1 MTDMAKG
8 LCVEASVPQQTPHE
22 PGSVPAGRETMKDR
36 LKLALAAL
44 CAAGAMLLGN
54 PGQAQ
59 VSERNLKVA
68 YVQDKDHP
76 HGLGAQKFA
85 DLVAQKSG
93 GKMKVRTYGSGQL
106 GGDAQ
111 VISSLQGGTVEMTM
125 VSPGLLVG
133 LVKEFGILDLPFL
146 FNSYTEVD
154 AVLEGAVGKKLLEKL
169 PEKGLIGLGYWD
181 HGFRNLTNSRR
192 PVTKMEDIAGLKVRV
207 LQIPLFIETFNALGA
222 NAVPMPF
229 PELYT
234 ALETETVDG
243 QENPFASIETSKFY
257 EVQKYASTTQHV
269 YNPLVTIFSKR
280 VWDRLSPEER
290 KIVQDAADEAGA
302 YERQV
307 SREMN
312 EKSKENL
319 KSKGMTVT
327 EITPEERTR
336 MRQKVNAVT
345 EKFTKEFGDDLV
357 KAMYA
362 EVEKVRASK

>member
-1 MTDMAKG
+1 MRNGSKWVLAVLCLASSILMADS
-8 LCVEASVPQQTPHE
+8 ASAQI
-22 PGSVPAGRETMKDR
+22 RDR
-36 LKLALAAL
+36 
-44 CAAGAMLLGN
+44 N
-54 PGQAQ
+54 F
-59 VSERNLKVA
+59 KVA
-68 YVQDKDHP
+68 FVQDKDHP

-85 DLVAQKSG
+85 DLVAEKSG
-93 GKMKVRTYGSGQL
+93 GKMKVRTFGSGQL

-146 FNSYTEVD
+146 FNGYKEVD
-154 AVLEGAVGKKLLEKL
+154 AVLDGPIGKNLLEKL

-181 HGFRNLTNSRR
+181 HGFRNVTNSRR
-192 PVTKMEDIAGLKVRV
+192 PVAKMEDIQGLKIRV
-207 LQIPLFIETFNALGA
+207 LQIPLFIETFNTLGA
-222 NAVPMPF
+222 NAIPMPF

-234 ALETETVDG
+234 AMEQRAIDG

-257 EVQKYASTTQHV
+257 EVQKFASTTQHV

-280 VWDRLSPEER
+280 IWDQLSPEER
-290 KIVQDAADEAGA
+290 KIVQDAANEAGA
-302 YERQV
+302 FERQV

-327 EITPEERTR
+327 EITPEERAR
-336 MRQKVNAVT
+336 MREKVSAVT
-345 EKFTKEFGDDLV
+345 EKFTKQFGEDLV
-357 KAMYA
+357 KQMYA
-362 EVEKVRASK
+362 EIEKVRGTQ

>member
-1 MTDMAKG
+1 MRRRRDVA
-8 LCVEASVPQQTPHE
+8 
-22 PGSVPAGRETMKDR
+22 
-36 LKLALAAL
+36 
-44 CAAGAMLLGN
+44 GN

-59 VSERNLKVA
+59 VRERNLKVA

-154 AVLEGAVGKKLLEKL
+154 AVLDGAVGKKLLEKL

-207 LQIPLFIETFNALGA
+207 IQIPLFIETFNALGA

-234 ALETETVDG
+234 ALETEDG
-243 QENPFASIETSKFY
+243 RRPGKS
-257 EVQKYASTTQHV
+257 VR
-269 YNPLVTIFSKR
+269 L
-280 VWDRLSPEER
+280 DRNL
-290 KIVQDAADEAGA
+290 
-302 YERQV
+302 QV
-307 SREMN
+307 LRSA
-312 EKSKENL
+312 
-319 KSKGMTVT
+319 
-327 EITPEERTR
+327 EIRLHHSAR
-336 MRQKVNAVT
+336 
-345 EKFTKEFGDDLV
+345 L
-357 KAMYA
+357 
-362 EVEKVRASK
+362 

>member
-1 MTDMAKG
+1 M
-8 LCVEASVPQQTPHE
+8 S
-22 PGSVPAGRETMKDR
+22 GRFKQI
-36 LKLALAAL
+36 LAAL
-44 CAAGAMLLGN
+44 CLTSAVMTADGAF
-54 PGQAQ
+54 AQ
-59 VSERNLKVA
+59 IKERNFKVA
-68 YVQDKDHP
+68 FVQDKDHP

-85 DLVAQKSG
+85 DLVAEKSG
-93 GKMKVRTYGSGQL
+93 RKMKVRTYGSGQL

-146 FNSYTEVD
+146 FTGYKEVD
-154 AVLEGAVGKKLLEKL
+154 AVLDGPIGKSLLEKL

-181 HGFRNLTNSRR
+181 HGFRNVTNSRR
-192 PVTKMEDIAGLKVRV
+192 PVAKLEDIQGLKIRV
-207 LQIPLFIETFNALGA
+207 LQIPLFIETFNGLGA

-234 ALETETVDG
+234 AMEQKAIDG

-269 YNPLVTIFSKR
+269 YNPLVTIFSR
-280 VWDRLSPEER
+280 RIWDQLSPEER

-327 EITPEERTR
+327 EITPEERAR
-336 MRQKVNAVT
+336 MREKVSAVT
-345 EKFTKEFGDDLV
+345 EKFTKQFGEGLV
-357 KAMYA
+357 KQMYT
-362 EVEKVRASK
+362 EIEKVRGAK

>member
-1 MTDMAKG
+1 MRN
-8 LCVEASVPQQTPHE
+8 
-22 PGSVPAGRETMKDR
+22 GSKWV
-36 LKLALAAL
+36 LAAL
-44 CAAGAMLLGN
+44 CLASSILMADAAS
-54 PGQAQ
+54 AQ
-59 VSERNLKVA
+59 IRDRNFKVA
-68 YVQDKDHP
+68 FVQDKDHP

-85 DLVAQKSG
+85 DLVAEKSG
-93 GKMKVRTYGSGQL
+93 GKMKVRTFGSGQL

-146 FNSYTEVD
+146 FNGYKEVD
-154 AVLEGAVGKKLLEKL
+154 AVLDGPIGKNLLEKL

-181 HGFRNLTNSRR
+181 HGFRNVTNSRR
-192 PVTKMEDIAGLKVRV
+192 PVAKMEDIQGLKIRV
-207 LQIPLFIETFNALGA
+207 LQIPLFIETFNTLGA
-222 NAVPMPF
+222 NAIPMPF
-229 PELYT
+229 PELFT
-234 ALETETVDG
+234 AMEQRAIDG

-257 EVQKYASTTQHV
+257 EVQKFASTTQHV

-280 VWDRLSPEER
+280 IWDQLSPEER
-290 KIVQDAADEAGA
+290 KIVQDAANEAGA

-327 EITPEERTR
+327 EITPEERAR
-336 MRQKVNAVT
+336 MREKVSAVT
-345 EKFTKEFGDDLV
+345 EKFTKQFGEDLV
-357 KAMYA
+357 KQMYA
-362 EVEKVRASK
+362 EIEKVRGTQ

>member
-1 MTDMAKG
+1 MRN
-8 LCVEASVPQQTPHE
+8 
-22 PGSVPAGRETMKDR
+22 GSKWV
-36 LKLALAAL
+36 LAAL
-44 CAAGAMLLGN
+44 CLASSILMADSAS
-54 PGQAQ
+54 AQ
-59 VSERNLKVA
+59 IRDRNFKVA
-68 YVQDKDHP
+68 FVQDKDHP

-85 DLVAQKSG
+85 DLVAEKSG
-93 GKMKVRTYGSGQL
+93 GKMKVRTFGSGQL

-146 FNSYTEVD
+146 FNGYKEVD
-154 AVLEGAVGKKLLEKL
+154 AVLDGPIGKNLLEKL

-181 HGFRNLTNSRR
+181 HGFRNVTNSRR
-192 PVTKMEDIAGLKVRV
+192 PVAKMEDIQGLKIRV
-207 LQIPLFIETFNALGA
+207 LQIPLFIETFNTLGA
-222 NAVPMPF
+222 NAIPMPF

-234 ALETETVDG
+234 AMEQRAIDG

-257 EVQKYASTTQHV
+257 EVQKFASTTQHV

-280 VWDRLSPEER
+280 IWDQLSPEER
-290 KIVQDAADEAGA
+290 KIVQDAANEAGA
-302 YERQV
+302 FERQA

-327 EITPEERTR
+327 EITPEERAR
-336 MRQKVNAVT
+336 MREKVSAVT
-345 EKFTKEFGDDLV
+345 EKFTKQFGEDLV
-357 KAMYA
+357 KQMYA
-362 EVEKVRASK
+362 EIEKVRGTQ

>member
-1 MTDMAKG
+1 MRN
-8 LCVEASVPQQTPHE
+8 
-22 PGSVPAGRETMKDR
+22 GSKWV
-36 LKLALAAL
+36 LAAL
-44 CAAGAMLLGN
+44 CLASSILMADAAS
-54 PGQAQ
+54 AQ
-59 VSERNLKVA
+59 IRDRNFKVA
-68 YVQDKDHP
+68 FVQDKDHP

-85 DLVAQKSG
+85 DLVAEKSG
-93 GKMKVRTYGSGQL
+93 GKMKVRTFGSGQL

-146 FNSYTEVD
+146 FNGYKEVD
-154 AVLEGAVGKKLLEKL
+154 AVLDGPIGKNLLEKL

-181 HGFRNLTNSRR
+181 HGFRNVTNSRR
-192 PVTKMEDIAGLKVRV
+192 PVAKMEDIQGLKIRV
-207 LQIPLFIETFNALGA
+207 LQIPLFIETFNTLSA
-222 NAVPMPF
+222 NAIPMPF

-234 ALETETVDG
+234 AMEQRAIDG

-257 EVQKYASTTQHV
+257 EVQKFASTTQHV

-280 VWDRLSPEER
+280 IWDQLSPEER
-290 KIVQDAADEAGA
+290 KIVQDAANEAGA

-327 EITPEERTR
+327 EITPEERAR
-336 MRQKVNAVT
+336 MREKVSAVT
-345 EKFTKEFGDDLV
+345 EKFTKQFGEDLV
-357 KAMYA
+357 KQMYA
-362 EVEKVRASK
+362 EIEKVRGTQ